1 MVQKSY
7 KKTATQLKFR
17 FIAFRKMIANLL
29 KGAVEIKLLLIHIVA
44 AQIFLFWAKN
54 GGLTD

>member
-17 FIAFRKMIANLL
+17 FIAFRKTIANLL

-44 AQIFLFWAKN
+44 AQIFYS
-54 GGLTD
+54 GLKMVD

>member
-17 FIAFRKMIANLL
+17 FVAFRKMIANLL
-29 KGAVEIKLLLIHIVA
+29 KGALQIKLLLIHIVA
-44 AQIFLFWAKN
+44 AKSFYS
-54 GGLTD
+54 GLKMVD